1 MHVVPRSD
9 FRDWLACARSRIRA
23 VLRLLRPLAGSTLGF
38 RRVLPIMAALGLL
51 CMAGCAG
58 GFQGARPEALS
69 GPTVTGPA
77 SQTVMVGQTATFT
90 VTASGS
96 GPLTYQWYK
105 NGVAIS
111 GATSSTYTTSPT
123 VTGDNGA
130 VFTVV
135 VSNAAGSVTSVG
147 ATLTV
152 QSPAPLAKS
161 IVPSNATPPYNAS
174 VMLIPTFSGGTA
186 VIGSMGV
193 GSSDI
198 TAAAVSGGSYATP
211 TLTTAKTYTLTVTD
225 AK

>member
-9 FRDWLACARSRIRA
+9 LRDSLACARSRTRA
-23 VLRLLRPLAGSTLGF
+23 LLCLLRPLAGSKSECRGVF
-38 RRVLPIMAALGLL
+38 RVLLAVVAALGLL
-51 CMAGCAG
+51 GITGCAG

-123 VTGDNGA
+123 VTGDNG
-130 VFTVV
+130 
-135 VSNAAGSVTSVG
+135 
-147 ATLTV
+147 
-152 QSPAPLAKS
+152 
-161 IVPSNATPPYNAS
+161 
-174 VMLIPTFSGGTA
+174 
-186 VIGSMGV
+186 
-193 GSSDI
+193 
-198 TAAAVSGGSYATP
+198 
-211 TLTTAKTYTLTVTD
+211 
-225 AK
+225 